1 MSAPQRPT
9 FSVASLARI
18 LIAQATF
25 GFGWCLYLLQPK
37 YLSQSLGAGPDA
49 IGAVS
54 ATSGI
59 AAVSAIAAVVF
70 VIDRPGGR
78 RLLFQVGSALL
89 VVASLG
95 YELVDRFG
103 ALVYVL
109 QAVIAISY
117 VLCFNSAMALVTDV
131 VPREHLGQAF
141 GLQSA
146 SNLVMNAISSLLAEA
161 VAERWGWRW
170 VFGTAAVAGLASCV
184 AGMRLPSTG
193 GGNAGAP
200 AHEKPPY
207 RRAAPAFVACAATGA
222 AYVAMFTFHQPF
234 AIELGAKR
242 LGGFFVG
249 FTLAAL
255 VMRLGLGGLGDRFGH
270 RRVVLAAFVL
280 YALVPLAMAWLS
292 PSLLWVYGAAL
303 GLAHGVSYPTL
314 TAFATEHAPPSTR
327 GRIIA
332 VYSGSFNAGS
342 SVAALAWGHTAA
354 RYGYPPVFGL
364 ASAVMFT
371 ALVVFGLSTRSE
383 GSTAQAAAPV
393 PAAPGE
399 L

>member
-1 MSAPQRPT
+1 MSEAPRPK

-18 LIAQATF
+18 LVAQATF

-49 IGAVS
+49 IGAVG
-54 ATSGI
+54 AISGV
-59 AAVSAIAAVVF
+59 AAVVAILAVVF

-78 RLLFQVGSALL
+78 RLLFHVGSALL
-89 VVASLG
+89 VLASLG
-95 YELVDRFG
+95 YQLVERFG
-103 ALVYVL
+103 ALVFVL

-131 VPREHLGQAF
+131 APREHLGQAF

-146 SNLVMNAISSLLAEA
+146 SNLVMNAVSSTLAEA

-170 VFGTAAVAGLASCV
+170 VFGVAAVAGVASSIT
-184 AGMRLPSTG
+184 AMRLPRTQ
-193 GGNAGAP
+193 GAESRASP
-200 AHEKPPY
+200 PEAPPY
-207 RRAAPAFVACAATGA
+207 GQALPAFVACALTGA

-234 AIELGAKR
+234 AMELGAKR

-249 FTLAAL
+249 FTAAAL
-255 VMRLGLGGLGDRFGH
+255 AMRLGFGGLGDRFGH
-270 RRVVLAAFVL
+270 RPVVLGAFVL
-280 YALVPLAMAWLS
+280 YALVPFSMMWLS
-292 PSLLWVYGAAL
+292 PSLLWAYGAAL

-314 TAFATEHAPPSTR
+314 TAFATEYAPPSTR

-342 SVAALAWGHTAA
+342 SVAALAWGRTAV
-354 RYGYPPVFGL
+354 RFGYPPVFGL
-364 ASAVMFT
+364 AGAAMLT
-371 ALVVFGLSTRSE
+371 AFVFFGVTTR
-383 GSTAQAAAPV
+383 GRAR
-393 PAAPGE
+393 E